1 MHTSER
7 NLLLPA
13 TAPDYLELKDPRAIR
28 ALAHPVRLAILELLR
43 LERSANA
50 TECSRSTGESP
61 QSCSYHLRTLARWGF
76 VRRLESS
83 DGRETRWE
91 AAARGFRFQGGEEVS
106 PALDAAST
114 LLTNRVLERDEQV
127 LKAFMQ
133 RAEEL
138 EPEWRDSAQLVS
150 ASVHVTTE
158 ELREIDRAVGDL
170 VERFRRGKGE
180 RPPGSRRVHL
190 VFRAVPHFPQP
201 SKAKE

>member
-1 MHTSER
+1 MQTSER
-7 NLLLPA
+7 KFSLSP
-13 TAPDYLELKDPRAIR
+13 TPDEFLELEDPRAIR

-50 TECSRSTGESP
+50 TECARSTGESP

-83 DGRETRWE
+83 DGRETRWG
-91 AAARGFRFQGGEEVS
+91 AAARGFRFGGGDEVS

-114 LLTNRVLERDEQV
+114 LLTNRVLEHDEQV

-133 RAEEL
+133 RSEEL
-138 EPEWRDSAQLVS
+138 EPEWRESAQLVS
-150 ASVHVTTE
+150 ASVHVTTD

-170 VERFRRGKGE
+170 VERYRRRGGE
-180 RPPGSRRVHL
+180 RPRDSRRVHV
-190 VFRAVPHFPQP
+190 VFRAVPYVDQP
-201 SKAKE
+201 PKEKE